1 MAQQETRGALCVGDT
16 SRKQCRKAVD
26 SFERPVEALEDA
38 IELDSHREGQC
49 VAGVVVRR
57 NRRTTLVLEVVGVI
71 LGLEHVEDVWP
82 ERLGRLN
89 HVGDG
94 WVALPG
100 HLEIARGPVN
110 GDTVLDQR
118 VQELDRR
125 GEIRLVRRKDVSP
138 RVPIFRLSQHGEVLI
153 RHTAGAA
160 ESLCLPLLSPAP
172 TRRNRGVDL
181 VDQLWMNR
189 PAVAASPLDGVPA
202 HQVAVVQHRF
212 PVPRRVV
219 HHGPVGCYR
228 VIDRLA
234 EVPLLGLDG

>member
-1 MAQQETRGALCVGDT
+1 MAQQEARGALCVRDT
-16 SRKQCRKAVD
+16 SRKRCRKAVD
-26 SFERPVEALEDA
+26 FFERPVEALEDA

-89 HVGDG
+89 HVGAG

-160 ESLCLPLLSPAP
+160 ESLCLPLPSPAP

-181 VDQLWMNR
+181 VDQRWMNR
-189 PAVAASPLDGVPA
+189 PAVTASPLDGVPA

-228 VIDRLA
+228 IIDGLA